1 MPADPADRR
10 STMFENPPSSIMGI
24 LSRLGPGLIIA
35 GSIVGSGELIAT
47 TKTGA
52 EAGFWLLWLILIGCV
67 IKVFVQVELG
77 RDAIVRGK
85 TTMDALGEVPG
96 PRIPG
101 RGNWL
106 IWYYII
112 MFLASAAQLG
122 GIVGSVG
129 QALAISLPLTEN
141 GKIFNQI
148 ANTETELKT
157 ARAELNAPQAGGA
170 TVAPARIVELQKEVA
185 ALDTQ
190 LQDLYANTEIG
201 KLKKRLIELNQE
213 VKTATF
219 GKDLDALKSEQA
231 TKERELARSFYDPQY
246 WATITAVI
254 TSILLVVGQYKL
266 IEWSTTTLVAAFTFT
281 TICTVIALQFTDF
294 WAITWTDLR
303 NGFSFRLPPS
313 GQAGSATALATAL
326 ATFGIIGVGASELVS
341 YPYWCLEKGYAR
353 YTGPRDESP
362 AWAERAR
369 GWLNVL
375 RWDCWC
381 SMVIYTTATL
391 AFYLLGAAILGRV
404 GLNPGGFELVRTLTA
419 MYEPVFGSWAPL
431 LFLIGAFAVLYS
443 TFFVANAGHARVLT
457 DVARVMNFGIKNEDD
472 RKKSIRWLSG
482 LLPFLC
488 LAIYIM
494 MPDEPQQLVLISGM
508 VQALMLPMLAFA
520 ALFFRYKRGDS
531 RVAPGLAWDL
541 FLWISSAGMLFAAG
555 CLVYKSANNY
565 LDYLKKQEPPKAES
579 LNRRMDHWSVQIGEE
594 PTIQNQTERRS

>member
-1 MPADPADRR
+1 MPALSPDDHR
-10 STMFENPPSSIMGI
+10 STDFENPPSTITGI

-96 PRIPG
+96 PRIAG

-106 IWYYII
+106 IWYYLI

-129 QALAISLPLTEN
+129 QALAISVPLTAE
-141 GKIFNQI
+141 GKLFNQI
-148 ANTETELKT
+148 SNTETELKT
-157 ARAELNAPQAGGA
+157 ARAEQQALEGSA
-170 TVAPARIVELQKEVA
+170 
-185 ALDTQ
+185 
-190 LQDLYANTEIG
+190 
-201 KLKKRLIELNQE
+201 
-213 VKTATF
+213 
-219 GKDLDALKSEQA
+219 A
-231 TKERELARSFYDPQY
+231 TKRPERVEELKTKIAKLEETRVKLGEKPKKLNDPQY
-246 WATITAVI
+246 WATIIAVI
-254 TSILLVVGQYKL
+254 TSILLVVGRYKMV
-266 IEWSTTTLVAAFTFT
+266 EWSTTTMVAAFTFT
-281 TICTVIALQFTDF
+281 TLCTVIALQFTDF
-294 WAITWTDLR
+294 WAITWTDLI
-303 NGFSFRLPPS
+303 NGFSFRLPPATQS
-313 GQAGSATALATAL
+313 GSHNALATAL

-353 YTGPRDESP
+353 YTGPRDKTE
-362 AWAERAR
+362 AWGARAR
-369 GWLNVL
+369 GWMNVL
-375 RWDCWC
+375 RWDAWC
-381 SMVIYTTATL
+381 SMVIYTIATL

-443 TFFVANAGHARVLT
+443 TYFVANAGHARVLA
-457 DVARVMNFGIKNEDD
+457 DVARVMNLGIKTDED
-472 RKKSIRWLSG
+472 KKRLVRWLSG
-482 LLPFLC
+482 ILPFVC
-488 LAIYIM
+488 LAIFIAV
-494 MPDEPQQLVLISGM
+494 PNEPQQLVLISGM

-520 ALFFRYKRGDS
+520 ALYFRYYRGDD
-531 RVAPGLAWDL
+531 RVRPGKVWDT

-555 CLVYKSANNY
+555 CLVFKSTNEY
-565 LDYLKKQEPPKAES
+565 LAKLKAPPPAQAES
-579 LNRRMDHWSVQIGEE
+579 VDKSK
-594 PTIQNQTERRS
+594 

>member
-1 MPADPADRR
+1 MPADSADHR
-10 STMFENPPSSIMGI
+10 STMHENPPTSLSGI

-96 PRIPG
+96 PRIAG

-129 QALAISLPLTEN
+129 QALSISVPLTAE
-141 GKIFNQI
+141 GRLFNDI
-148 ANTETELKT
+148 ANVETKLKT
-157 ARAELNAPQAGGA
+157 LSAERDAPQHAGVTIKPERIAEL
-170 TVAPARIVELQKEVA
+170 
-185 ALDTQ
+185 
-190 LQDLYANTEIG
+190 
-201 KLKKRLIELNQE
+201 
-213 VKTATF
+213 
-219 GKDLDALKSEQA
+219 
-231 TKERELARSFYDPQY
+231 TKEISELEARRSALGDRPKRFYDPQI

-254 TSILLVVGQYKL
+254 TSILLVVGRYKL
-266 IEWSTTTLVAAFTFT
+266 IEWSTTTFVAAFTAT
-281 TICTVIALQFTDF
+281 TIGTVIALQFTDF

-313 GQAGSATALATAL
+313 GQAGSTTALATAL

-353 YTGPRDESP
+353 YTGPRDDSA
-362 AWAERAR
+362 AWGERAR

-375 RWDCWC
+375 RWDAWC
-381 SMVIYTTATL
+381 SMVIYTIATL

-419 MYEPVFGSWAPL
+419 MYEPVFGNWAPF

-443 TFFVANAGHARVLT
+443 TFFVANAGHARVLA
-457 DVARVMNFGIKNEDD
+457 DVARVMNLGVTTDAD
-472 RKKSIRWLSG
+472 KKVAIRWLSG
-482 LLPFLC
+482 ILPFVC
-488 LAIYIM
+488 LGIYIM
-494 MPDEPQQLVLISGM
+494 VPEEPQQLVLISGM
-508 VQALMLPMLAFA
+508 VQALMLPMLAGA
-520 ALFFRYKRGDS
+520 ALFFRYQRGDA
-531 RVAPGLAWDL
+531 RVAPGKAWDV
-541 FLWISSAGMLFAAG
+541 FLWISSAGMLFAAV
-555 CLVYKSANNY
+555 CLIYKSANGY
-565 LDYLKKQEPPKAES
+565 LDYLKKQQAAPPPAKAASLLPPAEPVS
-579 LNRRMDHWSVQIGEE
+579 RTE
-594 PTIQNQTERRS
+594 PRS